1 MTNHPNRNWRARMR
15 ADAARYGREQ
25 AVQYGSLPESH
36 FELGV
41 MLENAY
47 RAGATAE
54 HERMTR
60 NDQQ

>member
-1 MTNHPNRNWRARMR
+1 MTAHPNRNWRARTR
-15 ADAARYGREQ
+15 AAAMRYGQ
-25 AVQYGSLPESH
+25 AKAHEYGSLPESH
-36 FELGV
+36 FELGI

-60 NDQQ
+60 RDSA